1 MIDPRDMPRVYIN
14 WDRARPTTL
23 SGWLAAIAVV
33 AIGIAVFAL
42 VAVVASTLFIVAV
55 VVGMI
60 SAVTWYISNLFRRR
74 RPGREI
80 GPYKG
85 NYDA

>member
-1 MIDPRDMPRVYIN
+1 MSDPYDRPRVYIN

-23 SGWLAAIAVV
+23 RGWLAAVAVV
-33 AIGIAVFAL
+33 ALGIAVFAL
-42 VAVVASTLFIVAV
+42 VAVLASTLFVVAV
-55 VVGMI
+55 VVGLI

-74 RPGREI
+74 KPRREI
-80 GPYKG
+80 GPYRG